1 MSQVLRDR
9 KYTESHE
16 WVKIEGKMATIGV
29 TDFAQHAMGD
39 VVYVELP
46 EVGASF
52 VKGDDFCVVESVKGA
67 NDVYAPLSGKVV
79 KVNEGLDD
87 APEKVNQDAFGSWI
101 AEIECSD
108 LSEADGLMDA
118 AAYEKLAEDL
128 EKKEG

>member
-1 MSQVLRDR
+1 MSQILKDR
-9 KYTESHE
+9 KYTETHE
-16 WVKIEGKMATIGV
+16 WVMIEGNMAKIGV

-52 VKGDDFCVVESVKGA
+52 AKGDDFCVVESVKGA
-67 NDVYAPLSGKVV
+67 NDVYAPLSGEVAN
-79 KVNEGLDD
+79 VNESLDG
-87 APEKVNQDAFGSWI
+87 APENLNKEAFGSWI

-108 LSEADGLMDA
+108 LSEADSLMDA
-118 AAYEKLAEDL
+118 AAYEKLVEEL

>member
-1 MSQVLRDR
+1 MSQVLKDR

-16 WVKIEGKMATIGV
+16 WVKIEGSTAKIGV

-108 LSEADGLMDA
+108 LSEADALMDA